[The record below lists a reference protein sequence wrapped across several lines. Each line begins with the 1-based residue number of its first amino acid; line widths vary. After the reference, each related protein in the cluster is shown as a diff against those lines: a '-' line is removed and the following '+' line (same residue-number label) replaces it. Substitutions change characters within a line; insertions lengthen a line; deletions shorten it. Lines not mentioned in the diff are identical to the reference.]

1 MLAIV
6 KRDCQNYLK
15 IFKKL
20 LIIHLILSKPPVINQ
35 IWMEPLIEAQWHLL
49 WVYRYNRI
57 NLKQVKLWKVIHALL
72 LAYLQEEVF
81 IAAKFKVYLF
91 FTILKLFW
99 YVILKINL
107 KNNNKILF

>member
-35 IWMEPLIEAQWHLL
+35 IWMEPLIEAQ
-49 WVYRYNRI
+49 
-57 NLKQVKLWKVIHALL
+57 
-72 LAYLQEEVF
+72 
-81 IAAKFKVYLF
+81 
-91 FTILKLFW
+91 
-99 YVILKINL
+99 
-107 KNNNKILF
+107 